1 MKMYIPVIPNL
12 FLISMDLSK
21 LQEKQKQF
29 ILARKWERFPSS
41 QIFSHLI
48 EELGEIA
55 SHFLYDEQ
63 YKIKGAG
70 HQGKDSSIEQEF
82 AQAFNLFLQLAIKED
97 VDLETAW
104 IEENKRN
111 ETRFSKE
118 KWTEL
123 AEEE

>member
-1 MKMYIPVIPNL
+1 MYIPIIPNL
-12 FLISMDLSK
+12 LLIIMDLSK
-21 LQEKQKQF
+21 IQEKQKQF

-55 SHFLYDEQ
+55 SHFLYDER
-63 YKIKGAG
+63 YKVKGAG
-70 HQGKDSSIEQEF
+70 HHGNSSQIDQEF
-82 AQAFNLFLQLAIKED
+82 AQAFNLFLQLAIKEG

-104 IEENKRN
+104 IMENVRN

-118 KWTEL
+118 KWLDL
-123 AEEE
+123 AEED